1 MGESSFF
8 LQHLSVDSVQDEGFL
23 VPVLKASNMPEVNIS
38 DAVNMRMFFCFM
50 SLGLIILCG
59 WFI

>member
-1 MGESSFF
+1 
-8 LQHLSVDSVQDEGFL
+8 LQHLSVDSVQGEDFL
-23 VPVLKASNMPEVNIS
+23 DPVLKASNMPEANIS

-50 SLGLIILCG
+50 SLGLIILRG